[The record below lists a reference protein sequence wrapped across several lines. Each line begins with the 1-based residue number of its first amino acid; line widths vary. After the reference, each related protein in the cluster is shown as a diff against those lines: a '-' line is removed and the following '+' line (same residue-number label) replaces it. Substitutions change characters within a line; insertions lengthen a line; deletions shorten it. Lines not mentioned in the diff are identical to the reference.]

1 MRAVVD
7 KDTCIGCEL
16 CVSIC
21 PGVFSMD
28 GEGKSDATT
37 DIPAEMERPENIEAG
52 EQCPVNAIH
61 VTE

>member
-37 DIPAEMERPENIEAG
+37 DIPAEMEEDTREA
-52 EQCPVNAIH
+52 EAMPSKCN
-61 VTE
+61 TCN